1 MSWAGAPG
9 AALSICAAM
18 PGGSRRAGRRP
29 DKDGDTE
36 GDHPG
41 GRIRHQILAGD
52 KSAAQG
58 DAASGGQTHTAV
70 YY

>member
-58 DAASGGQTHTAV
+58 DAYDIGLTRVTIAT
-70 YY
+70 

>member
-1 MSWAGAPG
+1 
-9 AALSICAAM
+9 M
-18 PGGSRRAGRRP
+18 PGGLRKAGRRP

-58 DAASGGQTHTAV
+58 DAYDIGLTRVTIAT
-70 YY
+70 